1 MPAFLSA
8 PSCERVEI
16 LKPPSLVE
24 GIKVCAA
31 RQYQHCYFSHL
42 LILVLGF
49 RNPALLYKCTLL
61 LGDTVGEELVS
72 NLKEA
77 ATEVICF
84 SCLKIFDGNA
94 LAGLNPSSNVDVN

>member
-1 MPAFLSA
+1 MASVSIPAFLSA

-24 GIKVCAA
+24 GSKVGAA
-31 RQYQHCYFSHL
+31 RQYQYCYFSHL

-61 LGDTVGEELVS
+61 LGDTVGEGARE
-72 NLKEA
+72 KFERG
-77 ATEVICF
+77 C
-84 SCLKIFDGNA
+84 DGGD
-94 LAGLNPSSNVDVN
+94 LLLMFEKF

>member
-61 LGDTVGEELVS
+61 LGDTVGEGAREQL
-72 NLKEA
+72 ERG
-77 ATEVICF
+77 C
-84 SCLKIFDGNA
+84 DGGDLLLMFENF
-94 LAGLNPSSNVDVN
+94 